1 MGATAACSYVNET
14 AGWGRTKGMQT
25 RELRRAGWNSVP
37 REVRGK
43 GDQAQVDKWRAL
55 SIGEEAEDVGT
66 DTGRW
71 QD

>member
-1 MGATAACSYVNET
+1 
-14 AGWGRTKGMQT
+14 MQT